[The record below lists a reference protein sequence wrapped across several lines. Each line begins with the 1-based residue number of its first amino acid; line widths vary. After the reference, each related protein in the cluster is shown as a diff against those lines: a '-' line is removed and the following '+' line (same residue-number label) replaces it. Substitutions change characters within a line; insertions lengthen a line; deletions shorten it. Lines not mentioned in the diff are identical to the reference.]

1 MKKFVL
7 ATAFVWILLSG
18 HKPKSESV
26 VWLKNDQIQVGI
38 LVDVGGRVVWT
49 SLLGHENLLLSD
61 SAQWSQPES
70 MRPEMTPN
78 KPFMAYN
85 GHINWLSPQSE
96 WWIKQDSFPKLKER
110 RAEFPPDPYWIY
122 APYKILSKT
131 DTSLVLQSPPSPYTH
146 VQFEKTVS
154 IRNNQ
159 VHLKTIATNIGMDT
173 VSWGLWFNT
182 RMNAQSEVF
191 VPAQRVKLTKAQNW
205 TEMPKLDSCDGYF
218 SFIPETPTS
227 YRPNR
232 AKAFFSSPNSL
243 IAGHQSKQWLII
255 QTNPLQQN
263 QVHPEQ
269 GQIEL
274 YMENASNS
282 KRDIQEL
289 EMHFN
294 YQAIAPEKSIEASQ
308 LWTVKPGSDTKDKSA
323 LRKEL
328 DSILKNL

>member
-1 MKKFVL
+1 MKKFVV
-7 ATAFVWILLSG
+7 ATACIWVLLSA
-18 HKPKSESV
+18 HKPKTDSV
-26 VWLKNDQIQVGI
+26 VWLKNDQIEVGI

-49 SLLGHENLLLSD
+49 SLLGHDNLLLAD
-61 SAQWSQPES
+61 SAQWNQPANL
-70 MRPEMTPN
+70 RPDMNPN
-78 KPFMAYN
+78 KPFVGYN

-96 WWIKQDSFPKLKER
+96 WWVKQDSFPKLKER
-110 RAEFPPDPYWIY
+110 HAEFPPDPYWIY

-159 VHLKTIATNIGMDT
+159 VLLKTIATNIGMDT

-205 TEMPKLDSCDGYF
+205 TEMPKLDSCEGYF

-255 QTNPLQQN
+255 QTNPQQQN
-263 QVHPEQ
+263 NVHPEQ

-294 YQAIAPEKSIEASQ
+294 YQAIAPKHSIEASQ
-308 LWTVKPGSDTKDKSA
+308 YWIIKPAVDSKDRSI

-328 DSILKNL
+328 NSILKNL

>member
-110 RAEFPPDPYWIY
+110 RAEFPPDPYWVY
-122 APYKILSKT
+122 ARYTVVSQT

-146 VQFEKTVS
+146 VQFEKTVC
-154 IRNNQ
+154 IHNNQ
-159 VHLKTIATNIGMDT
+159 VHLKTIATNTSKDT

-191 VPAQRVKLTKAQNW
+191 VPAQRAQLTKLQNW
-205 TEMPKLDSCDGYF
+205 TETPKLDTCEGYF

-232 AKAFFSSPNSL
+232 AKAFFSSSNSL

-263 QVHPEQ
+263 HVHPEQ

-308 LWTVKPGSDTKDKSA
+308 LWTVKPGADTKDKSA

>member
-110 RAEFPPDPYWIY
+110 RAEFPPILIGSMLATLSFRKPTHRWYCKVHQALTLMYNLKKRLAY
-122 APYKILSKT
+122 ATIR
-131 DTSLVLQSPPSPYTH
+131 
-146 VQFEKTVS
+146 S
-154 IRNNQ
+154 I
-159 VHLKTIATNIGMDT
+159 
-173 VSWGLWFNT
+173 
-182 RMNAQSEVF
+182 
-191 VPAQRVKLTKAQNW
+191 
-205 TEMPKLDSCDGYF
+205 
-218 SFIPETPTS
+218 
-227 YRPNR
+227 
-232 AKAFFSSPNSL
+232 
-243 IAGHQSKQWLII
+243 
-255 QTNPLQQN
+255 
-263 QVHPEQ
+263 
-269 GQIEL
+269 
-274 YMENASNS
+274 
-282 KRDIQEL
+282 
-289 EMHFN
+289 
-294 YQAIAPEKSIEASQ
+294 
-308 LWTVKPGSDTKDKSA
+308 
-323 LRKEL
+323 
-328 DSILKNL
+328 